1 VTPPGPPSA
10 EGGRTNDEQAPPRA
24 KNSRSRGVVTG
35 LLVLLACVCLV
46 ASIIGVWGRRNLLAT
61 ARFTDRVA
69 PLADDPAFDVAVSDA
84 LTRQVNRAL
93 DLRTFIADALPDRA
107 RILAVPLANALEG
120 YIHDRV
126 VKFVESDRFSDLF
139 EKAVRRAH
147 EAAIR
152 ILKDESQ
159 VVQTSSDG
167 TITLN
172 FVPVI
177 QAILAQLG
185 IDSPGILGS
194 DVKLPEVSSD
204 TRVGQAIDRLETA
217 LHKDL
222 PPDFG
227 QITVYDDGRLE
238 AAQQALRRF
247 DQLLVALLVLTVAF
261 TAGALV
267 VSRRRRR
274 TLLQLLFGAAVGVIV
289 LRRVLFAL
297 GDELSAAPKIQ
308 VNRNAV
314 RVIVDRFF
322 DPLLSATEIL
332 LGGLLLIAVVAVLT
346 GPYPWMVSLRHRVA
360 RLFRA
365 IFHAVSDRATDD
377 ATVSWVAAHRDAV
390 QIGAAALAMVVLWAV
405 DLSWPGV
412 LVVLVLLGVVVV
424 AVQRIEA
431 PPPSVTP

>member
-1 VTPPGPPSA
+1 
-10 EGGRTNDEQAPPRA
+10 
-24 KNSRSRGVVTG
+24 
-35 LLVLLACVCLV
+35 VLLACVCLV

-69 PLADDPAFDVAVSDA
+69 PLAQDPAFDAAVSNA

-93 DLRTFIADALPDRA
+93 DLRKFLADALPDRA
-107 RILAVPLANALEG
+107 RILAAPLAGAIEG

-126 VKFVESDRFSDLF
+126 VSFVESDRFSDLF

-159 VVQTSSDG
+159 VVQTSSNG

-177 QAILAQLG
+177 QAILTQLG
-185 IDSPGILGS
+185 IEAPGILGS
-194 DVKLPEVSSD
+194 DVKLPEVSPD

-217 LHKDL
+217 LDKDL
-222 PPDFG
+222 PSDFG

-297 GDELSAAPKIQ
+297 GDELSAAPKVQ

-332 LGGLLLIAVVAVLT
+332 LGGLLAIAVVAVLT
-346 GPYPWMVSLRHRVA
+346 GPYPWVVSMRRRVA
-360 RLFRA
+360 GIARS

-377 ATVSWVAAHRDAV
+377 ATVSWIAAHRDAV

-412 LVVLVLLGVVVV
+412 LVVLGLLGVVVV

-431 PPPSVTP
+431 PPPPVTP